1 MKRLASAAAIALLPS
16 MASAQDQ
23 ALLERGRDIAAESC
37 ARCHAVGESDAS
49 TLPAAPPFRE
59 LGQRYPVSDLEEA
72 LAEGIVTAHPDMPQF
87 AFPPEDVAAI
97 IAYLETIQ
105 QP

>member
-1 MKRLASAAAIALLPS
+1 MASAVAIALLPS
-16 MASAQDQ
+16 TALAQNE
-23 ALLERGRDIAAESC
+23 ALLDRGRAIVEENCS
-37 ARCHAVGESDAS
+37 RCHAVKASDAS
-49 TLPAAPPFRE
+49 RLPAAPPFRE

-97 IAYLETIQ
+97 IAYFETIQ